1 MILTNQRGNDHLY
14 LEFLKAIETAS
25 ATEIQ
30 RPTAAAAQIQTA
42 ANLLHSSFAGQCNLY
57 KFFH

>member
-1 MILTNQRGNDHLY
+1 MILTSQRGNDHFY

-30 RPTAAAAQIQTA
+30 RPTAAAQIQTA